1 MKTLK
6 SFYLLA
12 LAAALAFAGCKK
24 DDSVPVQIVRSAC
37 MPLRA

>member
-1 MKTLK
+1 MKNLK

-24 DDSVPVQIVRSAC
+24 DDGGNPF
-37 MPLRA
+37 PGP